1 MIMKIVFAA
10 SMLLIAACNSR
21 PVPSTTAGA
30 DTVVL
35 LHGLLR
41 SAGSMST
48 MADSLAA
55 AGYTTCN
62 ITYPSTD
69 YDIAT
74 LAHDYVMPA
83 IEECSAGKSTSFNFV
98 THSMGGILVRYLSSE
113 GMVTSIGRVVMLGP
127 PNGGSE
133 LVDALG
139 DLTLFEWMNGP
150 AGHQLGTS
158 DSSLVMQLPPA
169 DFEVGVIAG
178 DFSFNPI
185 YSDLIPGDDD
195 GKVSVESAKVEGM
208 KDFLILPVSHTFIMN
223 DEEVIRQTIHF
234 LNKGY
239 FEVD

>member
-1 MIMKIVFAA
+1 MA
-10 SMLLIAACNSR
+10 SCDSR
-21 PVPSTTAGA
+21 PVPPATAGTE
-30 DTVVL
+30 TVVL

-41 SAGSMST
+41 SAESLST
-48 MADSLAA
+48 MEDSLVA
-55 AGYTTCN
+55 AGYHTCN

-69 YDIAT
+69 FDIVT

-83 IEECSAGKSTSFNFV
+83 IEKCSVAHPARLHFV
-98 THSMGGILVRYLSSE
+98 THSLGGILVRYLSSK
-113 GMVTSIGRVVMLGP
+113 GIVTSIGRVVMLGP
-127 PNGGSE
+127 PNKGSE

-178 DFSFNPI
+178 DFSFNPL
-185 YSDLIPGDDD
+185 YSGLIPGDDD

-208 KDFLILPVSHTFIMN
+208 KDFLVLPVSHTFIMN

-234 LNKGY
+234 LKEGH
-239 FEVD
+239 FDVQ